1 MVGGAISYPPYAILR
16 KFTFEGAAVSILSNY
31 RDKNRPSPGKNST
44 GNVTDYRTV
53 TEIRGTPRT
62 SVAELLIAVFRHGF
76 MVMAAL
82 TKCLP
87 VALIPEQLRI
97 PSVWGDVVNHCR
109 FHQASLLL
117 ALHAQRM
124 CF

>member
-1 MVGGAISYPPYAILR
+1 MAGGAFSYPPYAILR

-44 GNVTDYRTV
+44 GNSTLCQSM
-53 TEIRGTPRT
+53 TEIRGTPRK

-76 MVMAAL
+76 MVMAAF
-82 TKCLP
+82 TKALP
-87 VALIPEQLRI
+87 IALIPEQLRI
-97 PSVWGDVVNHCR
+97 PSVGNDMVNHCR
-109 FHQASLLL
+109 PHQASLLP
-117 ALHAQRM
+117 ALFAERM